1 VVPADIAKSE
11 SGADAVRMYICFMG
25 PFEKDKPWSMTGI
38 DGVRRFLDRTWR
50 LVCDDAGNLVA
61 NDEAVPASIE
71 KLLHKTIKKIT
82 EDIEVLSFNTSISQ
96 MMILVNELYKQNVK
110 PKKVLKTLA
119 QLMMP
124 FAPHIAEEL
133 WEKLGGEGFVSLAPW
148 PSYDP
153 ALTVDDMVTLGV
165 QVNGKMRGTVDL
177 SVNAEEAEAVIE
189 ALKVTTIQQ
198 ALSGKNPDKII
209 YKAGRILNLIVK

>member
-1 VVPADIAKSE
+1 
-11 SGADAVRMYICFMG
+11 
-25 PFEKDKPWSMTGI
+25 
-38 DGVRRFLDRTWR
+38 
-50 LVCDDAGNLVA
+50 LVCDDTGNLVA

-110 PKKVLKTLA
+110 PKKVLKTLV

-124 FAPHIAEEL
+124 FAPHLSEEL

-177 SVNAEEAEAVIE
+177 SVNAEEAEAVSE
-189 ALKVTTIQQ
+189 ALKVATIQQ
-198 ALSGKNPDKII
+198 ALAGKNPDKII